1 MNGNTNI
8 AHPVNLPM
16 GPRGLMPSFAS
27 LEREMEE
34 VKQENAR
41 LKAALRELRHRSCNQ
56 WQMLLGLAEMEYMQ
70 HPQSVALGGLVR
82 LSALTSAFATL
93 NGTPDI
99 NMDVLA
105 GNQHVCVR
113 SALESIRALLHTT
126 ATEHDLHFAVEDF
139 WIDQK
144 RCTALMV
151 ICAELVCNAVKYGR
165 QTAHVTF
172 CTQFGQG
179 ILEVRDDGP
188 GFPSGFRIEEQAR
201 HGLQLVAELC
211 QFDLQGELRCRN
223 DADGGVVTVTFPW
236 SGTPREVALVT
247 ANESFCAMEGVICFD
262 RLPASSL

>member
-16 GPRGLMPSFAS
+16 GPKGLMPSFAS
-27 LEREMEE
+27 LEREVEE
-34 VKQENAR
+34 VRQENAR
-41 LKAALRELRHRSCNQ
+41 LKAALREIRHRSCNQ
-56 WQMLLGLAEMEYMQ
+56 WQMLLGLAEMEYLQ
-70 HPQSVALGGLVR
+70 HPQGTTTGGLVR

-93 NGTPDI
+93 DGTPDI
-99 NMDVLA
+99 NMDVA
-105 GNQHVCVR
+105 GNQQVYVR

-126 ATEHDLHFAVEDF
+126 AMENDLHFAVEDF

-151 ICAELVCNAVKYGR
+151 ICAELVCNAVRYGI
-165 QTAHVTF
+165 QTTHVTF
-172 CTQFGQG
+172 RTQRHQG

-211 QFDLQGELRCRN
+211 QFDLKGALRCRN
-223 DADGGVVTVTFPW
+223 DADGGVVTVIFPL
-236 SGTPREVALVT
+236 SATPSQMVAVT
-247 ANESFCAMEGVICFD
+247 ANEDFCAMEGVICFD
-262 RLPASSL
+262 RLSVSSL